1 MVLVCLKLLFVGR
14 IVKTSGNT
22 PNTIGQTQLN
32 LLPRAFPLKISRSD
46 EGGGGVRVRVG
57 EPRERVET
65 ELTVLLAIFFTCSCF
80 DLKLKFNLI
89 ISFLYYYGLAQA
101 CVSRN
106 PLNFSG
112 LFFAIF

>member
-14 IVKTSGNT
+14 IVKTSGNI

-46 EGGGGVRVRVG
+46 EGGVRVRVE

-89 ISFLYYYGLAQA
+89 ISFFLL
-101 CVSRN
+101 V
-106 PLNFSG
+106 
-112 LFFAIF
+112 

>member
-14 IVKTSGNT
+14 IVKTSG
-22 PNTIGQTQLN
+22 NTIGQTQLN

-46 EGGGGVRVRVG
+46 EGGVRVRVG